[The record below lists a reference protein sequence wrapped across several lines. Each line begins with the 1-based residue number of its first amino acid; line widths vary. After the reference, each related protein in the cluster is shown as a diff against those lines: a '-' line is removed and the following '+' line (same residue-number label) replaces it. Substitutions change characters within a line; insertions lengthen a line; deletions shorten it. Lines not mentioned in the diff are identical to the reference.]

1 MRAALRAQARR
12 AVAGAAS
19 LTGKRFGLLV
29 ASSLVATS
37 AIVASAMTGGG
48 ESGALAALLGRGIG
62 GAAAASTSPA
72 SVPAVSAGAGRSSG
86 GPSEPAP
93 TASVPV
99 ASAAPAPAPEP
110 ASEPQEAPTAPESA
124 PEAGRVKHV
133 FVISLTSPGYERSLG
148 AESQM
153 PYLSGTLRPQGTL
166 LSGYALLDGSA
177 AANGI
182 AAISGQPP
190 NSATQ
195 AGCASYD
202 AVSPAT
208 ENSSGVLAGSGC
220 VYPVSTL
227 TLADQLGL
235 GHFTWHAYAQGMS
248 DASGAPADCVHPEEG
263 EPSAAAAPGG
273 YAASQNPFV
282 YFHSL
287 LDLGDCSANDVSLEQ
302 LSKDLG
308 SAKRTPN
315 YSFLAPTP
323 CESGATGQCPPGAT
337 EGPAAADAFL
347 STWVPKILE
356 SPAYKADG
364 VLVVSFSALDP
375 SAPGAGSPE
384 SLRTGA
390 LLLSPFLAPG
400 ATDGTAYD
408 PYSLLRSSED
418 LFGLSPLARAAG
430 KGTKS
435 FAPALLA
442 ENGGD

>member
-1 MRAALRAQARR
+1 MRAAIRAQARR
-12 AVAGAAS
+12 AVAAAAS

-62 GAAAASTSPA
+62 GAPAAST
-72 SVPAVSAGAGRSSG
+72 VPAPAEPAGTGRSSG
-86 GPSEPAP
+86 GSADP
-93 TASVPV
+93 
-99 ASAAPAPAPEP
+99 ASAAPSPAPGPAPAPALEPAPEP
-110 ASEPQEAPTAPESA
+110 ASAPTAAEPG
-124 PEAGRVKHV
+124 PEAGRIKHV
-133 FVISLTSPGYERSLG
+133 FVISLTSPGYEGSLG
-148 AESQM
+148 VESQM

-166 LSGYALLDGSA
+166 LGGYTLLDGSA

-182 AAISGQPP
+182 AAIGGQPP
-190 NSATQ
+190 NAATQ

-202 AVSPAT
+202 AVSPVT
-208 ENSSGVLAGSGC
+208 ENSGGVLDGSGC

-248 DASGAPADCVHPEEG
+248 DASGAPANCVHPEEG
-263 EPSAAAAPGG
+263 GPSAATAPGG

-287 LDLGDCSANDVSLEQ
+287 LDLGDCTANDVPLEQ
-302 LSKDLG
+302 LDKDLA
-308 SAKRTPN
+308 SAKRTPS
-315 YSFLAPTP
+315 YSYLAPTP
-323 CESGATGQCPPGAT
+323 CESGAAGQCPAGVP

-364 VLVVSFSALDP
+364 VLVVAFSALDP
-375 SAPGAGSPE
+375 TAPGAGTPDA
-384 SLRTGA
+384 LRTGA

-400 ATDGTAYD
+400 STDGAAYD
-408 PYSLLRSSED
+408 PYSLLRSVED
-418 LFGLSPLARAAG
+418 LFGLTPLARAGG